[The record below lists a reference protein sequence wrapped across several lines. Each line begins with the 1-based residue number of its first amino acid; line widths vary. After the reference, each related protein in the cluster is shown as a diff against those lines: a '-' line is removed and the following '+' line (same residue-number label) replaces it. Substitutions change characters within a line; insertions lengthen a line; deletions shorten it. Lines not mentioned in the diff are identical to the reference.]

1 MFVFEGKYIKNA
13 LYFKNLFDM
22 LSQMHPTSSNVNN
35 QNNTISSTL
44 VRRAFFKIHNNGMQI
59 YSNVESDSVWILA
72 TFDRHSFEQFN
83 LNFLNENE
91 HCRELNLAVDLE
103 LIKSFFKNV
112 KKNDFVFFRI
122 LFDALNEQFQ
132 LEVEIVKKNENIV
145 LKNIMVMNKVQS
157 INLNSE
163 VEIGHCLTCKNSEF
177 STFFKNINHV
187 NNVDI
192 YFSDNNCKFIFN
204 NNDISK
210 TMIVLGENL
219 QNDKYSYFETFNATY
234 FKQINK
240 ISSFGTTLKMY
251 AMNKHPLMFVSKI
264 ENVGQI
270 NIWVKS
276 NSLTTNDHD
285 S

>member
-22 LSQMHPTSSNVNN
+22 LSQMHPSSSNVNN
-35 QNNTISSTL
+35 QNSSISSTL
-44 VRRAFFKIHNNGMQI
+44 VRRAFFKIHNNGLQI

-72 TFDRHSFEQFN
+72 TFERTAFDTFN
-83 LNFLNENE
+83 INFSKESE
-91 HCRELNLAVDLE
+91 YCCELNLAVDLE

-112 KKNDFVFFRI
+112 KKNDFVIFRI
-122 LFDALNEQFQ
+122 FFDTLKEQYQ

-145 LKNIMVMNKVQS
+145 LKNIMIMNKVQS
-157 INLNSE
+157 INLNTE
-163 VEIGHCLTCKNSEF
+163 IEIGHCLSCKNSEF
-177 STFFKNINHV
+177 ATFFKNINHV

-210 TMIVLGENL
+210 TMIVLGNNL
-219 QNDKYSYFETFNATY
+219 EDDKYSYYETFNAIH

-240 ISSFGTTLKMY
+240 ISSFGSILNMY

-270 NIWVKS
+270 NIWIKS
-276 NSLTTNDHD
+276 NSLMAIEHD